1 MASEYCHYR
10 RHTQNIFWNILLSSS
25 SQVCSV
31 FTNWSMEISKGT
43 FSLLLFYSQHLI
55 HLDEHIWQLWF
66 LLLFL
71 VDWSNYVRL
80 LVRIIHGKSAVEWSW
95 VNFSYQVATTSVFF
109 FSFAVV
115 LLLDFGF
122 VRPICSVCECLTL
135 VNLLQELTQFIGR
148 SNHSTPDVFKKL
160 NFVMRVRYAHLE
172 SL

>member
-1 MASEYCHYR
+1 MASEYCHCR
-10 RHTQNIFWNILLSSS
+10 RHSQNIFWNILLSSS

-43 FSLLLFYSQHLI
+43 FSPLLFYSQHFI
-55 HLDEHIWQLWF
+55 HLDAHICQLRF

-71 VDWSNYVRL
+71 IDWSNYIRL
-80 LVRIIHGKSAVEWSW
+80 LVPNVHGKSAVEWPW
-95 VNFSYQVATTSVFF
+95 VKFSYQVATTSVFF
-109 FSFAVV
+109 FFCSSSLIRFWFCETY
-115 LLLDFGF
+115 LLCMWMYDS
-122 VRPICSVCECLTL
+122 CA
-135 VNLLQELTQFIGR
+135 NLLQELTQFIGR

>member
-31 FTNWSMEISKGT
+31 FTNRSMEISKGT
-43 FSLLLFYSQHLI
+43 FSPLLFYSQHLI

-109 FSFAVV
+109 FFC
-115 LLLDFGF
+115 
-122 VRPICSVCECLTL
+122 CSSLIRFWFCETYMLCMWMFDSC

-160 NFVMRVRYAHLE
+160 NSVMRVRYAHLE